1 MPERVQETN
10 ADDTRS
16 PREIGLS
23 SLAHAR
29 SYAQNV
35 GSATDRVAELLRT
48 SRIQEANELFAQA
61 LDALNV
67 LVFTIDTATHLL
79 GAEAKTQCPDA
90 QSEAQAWVTRLAD
103 AQQNQDW
110 IRVADVL
117 EFDVRPSLDAWSE
130 AINAIPG
137 VVER

>member
-1 MPERVQETN
+1 MPDRVQE
-10 ADDTRS
+10 AEATRS

-23 SLAHAR
+23 SLAHAS

-48 SRIQEANELFAQA
+48 SRIEEANDLFAQA

-67 LVFTIDTATHLL
+67 LVFTIDSATHLL
-79 GAEAKTQCPDA
+79 DAEIQTQCPAA
-90 QSEAQAWVTRLAD
+90 QHEAQAWVTRLTE

-117 EFDVRPSLDAWSE
+117 EFDVRPSLDAWSD
-130 AINAIPG
+130 AIQAIPG
-137 VVER
+137 VVEQ